1 MADRPRKTP
10 VESMKKPWQWNG
22 HLDDSM
28 IKKEPGMSYR
38 WVRTM
43 AANGQDDLSNVSK
56 WLSRGYTFVSADK
69 LVGQGAMLTH
79 QHPRFGSII
88 LRGGDGMA
96 YMQLPDELRDQYQQV
111 NRERTDALMKAEKE
125 NLFRQNT
132 SPRISQF
139 TQEHTS
145 RTEMGRLVDQE

>member
-1 MADRPRKTP
+1 
-10 VESMKKPWQWNG
+10 
-22 HLDDSM
+22 
-28 IKKEPGMSYR
+28 
-38 WVRTM
+38 
-43 AANGQDDLSNVSK
+43 
-56 WLSRGYTFVSADK
+56 
-69 LVGQGAMLTH
+69 
-79 QHPRFGSII
+79 
-88 LRGGDGMA
+88 MA